1 MWVLVFIPF
10 LAALALAGYRWWPV
24 RIVVVVLAFFLVGIV
39 GIVQSTDLTGS
50 SASPPADSSTIRSY
64 DLQYDVAA
72 SGDQTLTET
81 LDVQFTERKHG
92 IYRFFDESD
101 GVDPDVTHP
110 VTVQSVQRCDGDK
123 PSSCVDEPYT
133 TYYESGSLV
142 AKIGDA
148 DVTYRPGTVNRYVIT
163 STTTGALT
171 QPWGSSQ
178 AQWYW
183 DVIGGGWAMPIDLAR
198 VTVRLPA
205 APTAVRCATS
215 IASCSINDKG
225 AVVTG
230 SYESLEPG
238 TPVTWQADLP
248 TAGLTLVPVGG
259 PPEEPAP
266 WWRTW
271 FLLVPGALLG
281 LAMAWGIRKAKE
293 RDPSGA
299 PAFDEPSRDI
309 LPAVWTYS
317 EKPPSQ
323 MFQVML
329 LQLQQLGAVQV
340 ELPTE
345 GAYLAQNP
353 GWLRIWR
360 TPEPLPMIAG
370 AGEFVDGMGIGEPG
384 AAVVLDKSDVEAGR
398 RVRATDKALHKV
410 CSHAAQAIGYYRRS
424 TMGTWVIAIASALP
438 VLAVIVAAV
447 AGWWAGLAL
456 LIPSVVGLWARGS
469 LKTQL
474 TDSGLAVRDQV
485 AGLHTALSTD
495 ASVERFDY
503 AARVRYFGQF
513 LPWAV
518 ALGCARQW
526 AENCRPDFPPDHP
539 EYRTDPAYL
548 SAWNTYN
555 TSQFVSTAVA
565 SVSAG
570 AVAAYAA
577 SQAASSGG
585 GGGGGGFS
593 GGGGSGGGGGGSW

>member
-39 GIVQSTDLTGS
+39 GIVQSTDPDRFVGQ
-50 SASPPADSSTIRSY
+50 PAGGLVHHPQLRPAVRRRGVRRS
-64 DLQYDVAA
+64 D
-72 SGDQTLTET
+72 LTET

-133 TYYESGSLV
+133 TYYGRQPGRQDRRRRRHLPPRHRQPLSSPAPRPVPLPSPRKQSGAVVLGRHRRRL
-142 AKIGDA
+142 GDA
-148 DVTYRPGTVNRYVIT
+148 DR
-163 STTTGALT
+163 SGARNG
-171 QPWGSSQ
+171 PIAGS
-178 AQWYW
+178 A
-183 DVIGGGWAMPIDLAR
+183 DRGG
-198 VTVRLPA
+198 
-205 APTAVRCATS
+205 CATS

-281 LAMAWGIRKAKE
+281 LAMAWGHRKAKE

-309 LPAVWTYS
+309 PPAVWTYS

-360 TPEPLPMIAG
+360 TPG
-370 AGEFVDGMGIGEPG
+370 AVADDRRCGEFVDGMGIGEPG

-398 RVRATDKALHKV
+398 RVRATDKALHR
-410 CSHAAQAIGYYRRS
+410 CAATPPRRS
-424 TMGTWVIAIASALP
+424 ATT
-438 VLAVIVAAV
+438 
-447 AGWWAGLAL
+447 
-456 LIPSVVGLWARGS
+456 
-469 LKTQL
+469 
-474 TDSGLAVRDQV
+474 
-485 AGLHTALSTD
+485 
-495 ASVERFDY
+495 
-503 AARVRYFGQF
+503 AARRWAPGH
-513 LPWAV
+513 LPS
-518 ALGCARQW
+518 LR
-526 AENCRPDFPPDHP
+526 RF
-539 EYRTDPAYL
+539 R
-548 SAWNTYN
+548 
-555 TSQFVSTAVA
+555 
-565 SVSAG
+565 
-570 AVAAYAA
+570 
-577 SQAASSGG
+577 
-585 GGGGGGFS
+585 
-593 GGGGSGGGGGGSW
+593 SWR